1 MHQFSLVTECF
12 PHYILL
18 LYLIGYLKQL
28 LVNPI
33 GVYLQLTYGKWISHV
48 WNGKGCQLSY

>member
-48 WNGKGCQLSY
+48 